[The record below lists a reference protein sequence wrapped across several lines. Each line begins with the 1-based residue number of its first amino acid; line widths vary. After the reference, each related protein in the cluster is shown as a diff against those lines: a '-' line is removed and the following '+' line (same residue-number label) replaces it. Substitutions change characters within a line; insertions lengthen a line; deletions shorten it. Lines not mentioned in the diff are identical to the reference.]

1 MTIDATTIRRTLTRA
16 TAYLTALAVTTWPAE
31 LLAQQPGESEAAAEE
46 TIHGG
51 WLVIAA
57 YIALWLGV
65 MAYVGWLAW
74 RQRQLDDELRD
85 LEDRIDRELEQLADT
100 SE

>member
-1 MTIDATTIRRTLTRA
+1 MTIDTTTIRRMLGRA
-16 TAYLTALAVTTWPAE
+16 AAYLGALAVTTWPA
-31 LLAQQPGESEAAAEE
+31 LLRAQQPGNSEAAAEE

-57 YIALWLGV
+57 YIVLWVGI

-74 RQRQLDDELRD
+74 RQRQLDSELQD

-100 SE
+100 PE

>member
-1 MTIDATTIRRTLTRA
+1 MTIDVTTMRRRLGRA
-16 TAYLTALAVTTWPAE
+16 AAYFAALAVTTWPAA
-31 LLAQQPGESEAAAEE
+31 LWAQQPGESEAAAEE

-57 YIALWLGV
+57 YIALWVGV

-74 RQRQLDDELRD
+74 RQRQLDGELQD